1 MVEKMEVR
9 GGERQV
15 AGGKIRHQLAD
26 ILKRRKGERNKMAK
40 KLTASEIIR
49 RKYKGNRYFMTPHK
63 IKVGK
68 LNPNVAYEL
77 SSGSGFGN
85 SGRMYGV
92 SVVSVNRKGVTKA
105 VYDKSKAFGNRNEA
119 TSYIDKLKR
128 KMQKN
133 KRGRK

>member
-1 MVEKMEVR
+1 
-9 GGERQV
+9 
-15 AGGKIRHQLAD
+15 
-26 ILKRRKGERNKMAK
+26 MAK

-49 RKYKGNRYFMTPHK
+49 RKYKGNKNFMTPHK

-77 SSGSGFGN
+77 SSGSGIG
-85 SGRMYGV
+85 GGTMYGV
-92 SVVSVNRKGVTKA
+92 SVVSANKHGVTKA